1 MHVPD
6 RSTALGAAAD
16 TLLKPLIALGAFAL
30 GVLAVIG
37 RLAIFAA
44 QAVARAFTPP
54 WYPARLLEQMVLIG
68 WFSLPV
74 VGLTALF
81 TGAALA
87 QQIYVGGQRF
97 SAEATVPAV
106 TVIAIVRELGPVL
119 AGLMVAGR
127 VSSAMAAEL
136 ATMRVTEQLDAMVTL
151 RTDPW
156 RYLIVPRIIAS
167 TIMLPFLVLIAN
179 IIGVLGGY
187 ALATG
192 RLGFNAAAYLATT
205 RRYLE
210 TEDIVSSLVKAA
222 VFGFL
227 LALAGCY
234 HGFRSSGGAAGVG
247 RATTNA
253 VVAAFVLILL
263 FNLIITILAFNS

>member
-1 MHVPD
+1 MADDARP
-6 RSTALGAAAD
+6 STLLAD
-16 TLLKPLIALGAFAL
+16 LFLKPLIALGGYVLSML
-30 GVLAVIG
+30 GVAG
-37 RLAIFAA
+37 RLAIFAGRA
-44 QAVARAFTPP
+44 LARAVTPP
-54 WYPARLLEQMVLIG
+54 WYPARLFEQMALIG

-97 SAEATVPAV
+97 SAESTVPAV

-156 RYLIVPRIIAS
+156 RYLIAPRLIAS
-167 TIMLPFLVLIAN
+167 TLMLPLLVLVAN
-179 IIGVLGGY
+179 LIGVLGGY
-187 ALATG
+187 ALSVS
-192 RLGFNAAAYLATT
+192 RLGFNGAAYLATT

-210 TEDIVSSLVKAA
+210 TDDIVSSLVKAG
-222 VFGFL
+222 VFGFM

-253 VVAAFVLILL
+253 VVSAFILILL
-263 FNLIITILAFNS
+263 FNLAITVLVFGA